1 MGLKLRA
8 ALLSCLA
15 ATAAYTGVK
24 AYRSI
29 VPAAEAVPEEV
40 YASFAGRE
48 DSAEFFLRPC
58 DGFVAVYDGRR
69 EKTPVSVTD
78 IELANLRGADRALV
92 QRGIPVEN
100 RRELLRLLEDLGS

>member
-1 MGLKLRA
+1 MGLKLRGA
-8 ALLSCLA
+8 WLTCVT

-29 VPAAEAVPEEV
+29 GPAVEEVPEEV
-40 YASFAGRE
+40 YASFEGRE

-58 DGFVAVYDGRR
+58 DGFVAVYEGRR

-78 IELANLRGADRALV
+78 IELANLRGTDRALV
-92 QRGIPVEN
+92 QKGIPVEN

>member
-1 MGLKLRA
+1 M
-8 ALLSCLA
+8 
-15 ATAAYTGVK
+15 
-24 AYRSI
+24 
-29 VPAAEAVPEEV
+29 PAAEVVPEEV

-92 QRGIPVEN
+92 QKGIPVEN

>member
-1 MGLKLRA
+1 MGIKWRA

-15 ATAAYTGVK
+15 AAAAYTGVK

-29 VPAAEAVPEEV
+29 APVTEEIPEEV
-40 YASFAGRE
+40 YAGLEGRE

-58 DGFVAVYDGRR
+58 DGFVAVYSGRR

-78 IELANLRGADRALV
+78 IELANLRGADRALL
-92 QRGIPVEN
+92 QKGIPVEN

>member
-1 MGLKLRA
+1 MGIKLRA
-8 ALLSCLA
+8 ALLTCLA

-29 VPAAEAVPEEV
+29 VPTVEEVPEEL

-48 DSAEFFLRPC
+48 DSAAFFLRPC
-58 DGFVAVYDGRR
+58 GGFVAVYEGRR
-69 EKTPVSVTD
+69 EKTPVTVTE

-92 QRGIPVEN
+92 QKGIPVAD

>member
-1 MGLKLRA
+1 MGIKLRA
-8 ALLSCLA
+8 ALLSCRVVA
-15 ATAAYTGVK
+15 AGYTGVK

-29 VPAAEAVPEEV
+29 VPATEEVPEEL

-48 DSAEFFLRPC
+48 DSAAFFLRPC

-69 EKTPVSVTD
+69 EKTPVTVTD

-92 QRGIPVEN
+92 QKGIPVED